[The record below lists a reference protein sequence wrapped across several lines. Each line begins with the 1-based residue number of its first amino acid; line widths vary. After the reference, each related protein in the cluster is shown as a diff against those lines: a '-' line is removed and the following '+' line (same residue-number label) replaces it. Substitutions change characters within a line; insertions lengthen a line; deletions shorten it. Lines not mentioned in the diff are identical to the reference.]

1 MRERGPGAQVPQPIG
16 SSGQLGKGNSCHA
29 EDLFSQ
35 HGVGFGHQTAH
46 LTQERAQSLLNCLN
60 TLSDRMVVPLKLFQR
75 LLGHMAG
82 AAAIV
87 PLGLL
92 HMRPLQHWLH
102 GRVPRWAWR
111 RGTHHVQITPACCK
125 IFSPWTDP
133 SFFRAGVPLEQAC
146 CGIHGCL
153 GHRLG
158 SHVQQARS
166 VSGMDGSPTA
176 LAYQLPRVA
185 GSTPCLSRLRGRL
198 WGKDVLVR
206 TDNTATVGIST
217 GKAVTTPPIAS
228 RNLMFD
234 EMFDQSRAFLLQQGL
249 ERRLSPSTLKVYVAA
264 IPLTTTP

>member
-1 MRERGPGAQVPQPIG
+1 MPMQRISFLSMELDSV
-16 SSGQLGKGNSCHA
+16 N
-29 EDLFSQ
+29 
-35 HGVGFGHQTAH
+35 QTAH

-185 GSTPCLSRLRGRL
+185 GSTPCLEPPQRAPLGQGRSGPYGQYCDRWVYQLARLFYAP
-198 WGKDVLVR
+198 V
-206 TDNTATVGIST
+206 
-217 GKAVTTPPIAS
+217 AS
-228 RNLMFD
+228 RNLML
-234 EMFDQSRAFLLQQGL
+234 MRCSIRAVLSFLQQGL

-264 IPLTTTP
+264 NSAHHDPVEGTTTPPYPLGIWHWC